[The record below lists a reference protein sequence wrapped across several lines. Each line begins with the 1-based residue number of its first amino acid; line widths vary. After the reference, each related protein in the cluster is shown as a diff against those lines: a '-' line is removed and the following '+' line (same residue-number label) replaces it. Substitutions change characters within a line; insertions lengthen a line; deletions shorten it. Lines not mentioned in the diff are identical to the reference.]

1 MTQLTQTTQAKLQG
15 LLVAR
20 AQADPEFRA
29 QLVADPKATIGALV
43 GSEVPKEVAIQVH
56 EESATT
62 FHLVLPLSGE
72 LREDELDAA
81 FAGCTWY
88 STCDEV
94 VEISNPSDYNWQ

>member
-1 MTQLTQTTQAKLQG
+1 MTQLTQMTQAKLQG
-15 LLVAR
+15 RLVAR
-20 AQADPEFRA
+20 ARADPEFRS

-43 GSEVPKEVAIQVH
+43 GSEVPEEITIQVH

-72 LREDELDAA
+72 LRDDELDTA

-88 STCDEV
+88 ANCDEV
-94 VEISNPSDYNWQ
+94 VEISNPSEYNWQ